1 MRYHALFVTTAAC
14 ALMAGPALAQGTAAA
29 AAGQSGGLEEIVV
42 TAQKREQ
49 NLQDVPVAVTA
60 LTADTLSNRG
70 INDVVDIT
78 RAVPSLTITQ
88 TQSPNNSNIILR
100 GIGTNAFSTGVESS
114 VAVVV
119 DDVSLLQQS
128 QAFSGLTDIARV
140 EVLRGPQGTLFGKSA
155 SAGVISITSQA
166 PTRDMSAGLNA
177 VATSDEEYRVDG
189 YVSGSVNERIG
200 VRFNA
205 FYSTREGYIRNL
217 ATGNKLG
224 GDESY
229 GFRFRG
235 DLEPTDRLT
244 INLIA
249 SYSNSS
255 STPTRT
261 WRYADPS
268 ARIFGGGGNP
278 GVLVAPALVG
288 QNVGPENFTVRQ
300 NVEGSVDSKQS
311 MLVGKVTLDLGAASL
326 MSITSHQDWKQA
338 AGLDDGD
345 YTDLAVV
352 GRAEGMTSTSPFHAR
367 QFAQELRLVSTD
379 KGPFSYLLGLYYANG
394 RTDRYFDRLAV
405 GPLRASWDSEAGTKT
420 YAAFTQLSYDLTS
433 TTHVDAGLRWNREK
447 IHVRFANLLPPAT
460 NACYATCI
468 GNAADNRATYKIALR
483 QDIGRDAMLYASY
496 ATGYKGQGYDV
507 STGFTAARAANPVKP
522 EYSKAYELGLK
533 SEFFDRHLQ
542 LNVTGFWTDYKN
554 FQAQSAV
561 LVDGTPQFQLSNV
574 GKLRSKGVE
583 VELSAKPA
591 EGLRIDASAAYT
603 DAKIRDFP
611 NANCYVGQTVAQ
623 GCVDINPGPAVTMA
637 QENLAGQR
645 LANAPKF
652 KYTVS
657 ANYTAPLSGGLDAFV
672 QADWTHQSR
681 VNFDLLGNPA
691 TVQQGYGILNGSIGI
706 EESDSKAFRVSLFVN
721 NLLDKAYAS
730 LIIQA
735 QGEQQGLATQQFL
748 PRNARRYGGIRAR
761 FRY

>member
-1 MRYHALFVTTAAC
+1 MRYGAFIVTTALCGSVSFA
-14 ALMAGPALAQGTAAA
+14 AMAQDVPAASQ
-29 AAGQSGGLEEIVV
+29 GLEEIVV

-60 LTADTLSNRG
+60 LTADALANRG
-70 INDVVDIT
+70 IQEVTDIT

-88 TQSPNNSNIILR
+88 TQSPNNNNIILR

-128 QAFSGLTDIARV
+128 QAFSGLTDIARI

-177 VATSDEEYRVDG
+177 IATSDEEYRADG

-217 ATGNKLG
+217 ATGRKLG

-235 DLEPTDRLT
+235 DLEPMDRLT

-278 GVLVAPALVG
+278 GVLIAPALVG
-288 QNVGPENFTVRQ
+288 QNVGPENFTARQ
-300 NVEGSVDSKQS
+300 NIEGSVDSKQA
-311 MLVGKVTLDLGAASL
+311 MLVGKVALDLGPASL

-352 GRAEGMTSTSPFHAR
+352 GRAAGMTSTSPFHAR
-367 QFAQELRLVSTD
+367 QIAQEFRLVSTD
-379 KGPFSYLLGLYYANG
+379 KGPFNYLFGLYYAHG
-394 RTDRYFDRLAV
+394 RTDRYFDRLAL
-405 GPLRASWDSEAGTKT
+405 GPLRANWDSEAGTKT
-420 YAAFTQLSYDLTS
+420 YAAFAQLNYDVTP

-447 IHVRFANLLPPAT
+447 IHVRFANLLSPAT
-460 NACYATCI
+460 NACYDLHRQCRRQPRHLQDR
-468 GNAADNRATYKIALR
+468 AASGYRP
-483 QDIGRDAMLYASY
+483 GRDALCILCHRL
-496 ATGYKGQGYDV
+496 QG
-507 STGFTAARAANPVKP
+507 A
-522 EYSKAYELGLK
+522 GL
-533 SEFFDRHLQ
+533 
-542 LNVTGFWTDYKN
+542 
-554 FQAQSAV
+554 
-561 LVDGTPQFQLSNV
+561 
-574 GKLRSKGVE
+574 
-583 VELSAKPA
+583 
-591 EGLRIDASAAYT
+591 
-603 DAKIRDFP
+603 
-611 NANCYVGQTVAQ
+611 
-623 GCVDINPGPAVTMA
+623 
-637 QENLAGQR
+637 
-645 LANAPKF
+645 
-652 KYTVS
+652 
-657 ANYTAPLSGGLDAFV
+657 
-672 QADWTHQSR
+672 
-681 VNFDLLGNPA
+681 
-691 TVQQGYGILNGSIGI
+691 
-706 EESDSKAFRVSLFVN
+706 
-721 NLLDKAYAS
+721 
-730 LIIQA
+730 
-735 QGEQQGLATQQFL
+735 
-748 PRNARRYGGIRAR
+748 
-761 FRY
+761 